1 VIEKMDIH
9 CEKFQPHIPLDRVIE
24 IDVLVRELIE
34 CHLCHGLVWHPV
46 TCETCEKIFCSTCI
60 HIFHED
66 KSQQIC
72 PHGCSTFIKAK
83 LSRAASHVLAGLKMS
98 CQYES
103 NGCIE
108 VLLYNKLE
116 EHEQI
121 CDYQWLPCDGCQQ
134 QIIKKKFDQHQ
145 SECRFISIKCEQ
157 CLTSYE
163 RGAKDLHTLTECLRI
178 QFQQQKSK
186 IEQLEKQIVD
196 QQTKI
201 DRMEEKLQTN
211 DTSWQTFFAIIKE
224 KK

>member
-1 VIEKMDIH
+1 
-9 CEKFQPHIPLDRVIE
+9 
-24 IDVLVRELIE
+24 
-34 CHLCHGLVWHPV
+34 
-46 TCETCEKIFCSTCI
+46 
-60 HIFHED
+60 
-66 KSQQIC
+66 
-72 PHGCSTFIKAK
+72 
-83 LSRAASHVLAGLKMS
+83 MS
-98 CQYES
+98 CRYES
-103 NGCIE
+103 NGCTE
-108 VLLYNKLE
+108 VLLYNELE

-121 CDYQWLPCDGCQQ
+121 CDYQWLTCDGCQQ
-134 QIIKKKFDQHQ
+134 QIIKRNFDQHQ